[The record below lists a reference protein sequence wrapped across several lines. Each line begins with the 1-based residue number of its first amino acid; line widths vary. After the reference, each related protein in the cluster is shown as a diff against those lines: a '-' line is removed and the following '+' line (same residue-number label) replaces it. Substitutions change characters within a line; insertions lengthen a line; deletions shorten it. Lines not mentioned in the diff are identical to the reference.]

1 MSSNRGR
8 SSGASW
14 LRFFL
19 FSHVVVSRFR
29 HLRQKNMSLYPEL
42 PEILVSRDS
51 QDSRIAIVSLNRP
64 PQRNAF
70 TGEMKDSLV
79 EAFGRLDRD
88 DSVKVLIL
96 KGEENP
102 GKAFCAG

>member
-1 MSSNRGR
+1 
-8 SSGASW
+8 
-14 LRFFL
+14 
-19 FSHVVVSRFR
+19 
-29 HLRQKNMSLYPEL
+29 MSLYPHL
-42 PEILVSRDS
+42 PEILVTRDS
-51 QDSRIAIVSLNRP
+51 QDPRIAIVSLNRP

-88 DSVKVLIL
+88 DSVKVVVL

-102 GKAFCAG
+102 GRAFCAG